1 MKKLVTILFISFI
14 SVFSFAQESVEIPNS
29 FTPNNDGTNDIFYIR
44 SSGYNTLKCT
54 IINRYGDVVYI
65 FYGLNGNWDG
75 YTPAGLPC
83 SDGTYFVSVEVTND
97 AGEISY
103 YQGTLQLF
111 R

>member
-1 MKKLVTILFISFI
+1 MKQLFFILFIVAYANI
-14 SVFSFAQESVEIPNS
+14 SFAQESVEIPNAFS
-29 FTPNNDGTNDIFYIR
+29 PNNDGKNDVFYVK
-44 SSGYNTLKCT
+44 STGYNTLKCT

-83 SDGTYFVSVEVTND
+83 TDGTYFVSVEVTND
-97 AGEISY
+97 AGEIAY